1 MNINKNGNVVIRP
14 TVARNVYVVIARY
27 AAQAGMSPTKF
38 IVTILSSWVNKKI
51 RAEQEALNKEWD
63 SV

>member
-1 MNINKNGNVVIRP
+1 MNLNKNGNVVIRP
-14 TVARNVYVVIARY
+14 TVARNVYVVLARY

-38 IVTILSSWVNKKI
+38 IVTILSSWVDKKI